1 MRQKGSFIEILPH
14 QKKLYF
20 QEEDE
25 ENVKLVSTSIHIDF
39 TFKGMHKISKI
50 FFLNAYAYEDL

>member
-1 MRQKGSFIEILPH
+1 MRQKGSFKEILPH
-14 QKKLYF
+14 QKKFF

-39 TFKGMHKISKI
+39 TFKGMHKIFKI
-50 FFLNAYAYEDL
+50 FFPNAFAYEDL